1 MLTESTVAIC
11 VTVTLTSLLWTPP
24 LTPSS
29 QLVHSAQF
37 VFPLCLGNRV
47 VALEDNFLCGNASKA
62 ARWSFCGYTATMSS
76 MPLNIHIHCEQ
87 EIERAF
93 FFLLSLNT
101 ISQLNPCSFVYDLK
115 ENGVAETR
123 NPYMR
128 VMCLKE
134 VAFTN
139 GIQAS
144 KCSWLAQLT

>member
-87 EIERAF
+87 EIEGAF
-93 FFLLSLNT
+93 FFFSPWIRFHNWILALLYMTWKKTELRKQGIRTCGSCVWKKLHSL
-101 ISQLNPCSFVYDLK
+101 
-115 ENGVAETR
+115 
-123 NPYMR
+123 M
-128 VMCLKE
+128 
-134 VAFTN
+134 
-139 GIQAS
+139 AS
-144 KCSWLAQLT
+144 RQVNAVG

>member
-76 MPLNIHIHCEQ
+76 MPLNIHIRCEQ
-87 EIERAF
+87 EIEGAF
-93 FFLLSLNT
+93 FFFS
-101 ISQLNPCSFVYDLK
+101 P
-115 ENGVAETR
+115 
-123 NPYMR
+123 
-128 VMCLKE
+128 
-134 VAFTN
+134 
-139 GIQAS
+139 
-144 KCSWLAQLT
+144 

>member
-1 MLTESTVAIC
+1 MQARLHGGASAGI
-11 VTVTLTSLLWTPP
+11 LL
-24 LTPSS
+24 
-29 QLVHSAQF
+29 QL
-37 VFPLCLGNRV
+37 
-47 VALEDNFLCGNASKA
+47 
-62 ARWSFCGYTATMSS
+62 SS

-87 EIERAF
+87 EIEGAF

-101 ISQLNPCSFVYDLK
+101 ISQLNPCSFVLYDLK
-115 ENGVAETR
+115 ENGVAETK